1 MLVSSFLAFVQI
13 GNWRTE
19 WFNGS
24 LILIWHSWLVKKQW
38 SPDPQS
44 HSTSMT
50 PVVKEIQFLIIMNI
64 NEEFKKHDLV
74 MMMRTERKNKRLTNY
89 LIRFGREKI
98 HWGNGKSLVNFVNVG
113 NIFPSDFLYIY
124 LIINRVVSIKIALLT
139 LQSVQHGKTEL

>member
-1 MLVSSFLAFVQI
+1 
-13 GNWRTE
+13 
-19 WFNGS
+19 
-24 LILIWHSWLVKKQW
+24 
-38 SPDPQS
+38 
-44 HSTSMT
+44 MT

-98 HWGNGKSLVNFVNVG
+98 HLGNGKSLVNFVKVG
-113 NIFPSDFLYIY
+113 NIFPSDFLYIYIY